1 MAAKC
6 QNYDLQLAE
15 AAHRVQQLEA
25 RPPQLPSVMDR
36 VTLIEARME
45 KLELLHTQLSKK
57 IARVDEQVTLLKGA
71 VNKTAETRQKAHS
84 LVVNRV
90 EALEKVL
97 GSFPAASGAPPPTQL
112 ELSSLED
119 KVSDMFSHVTLLGDE
134 VEDLKEKISA
144 PAATPPSPPASP
156 PPAATVVASPADAP
170 APGMPPAQSA
180 GTDLTSGDSQATGSA
195 STPPAGWHTAGKRKS
210 KGSKGGPNPNRAA
223 WLYVSTSRRQDGKLV
238 YQAKDTNWNRH
249 LSSLL
254 PKGSDLLRG
263 VRKVDNQ
270 EDTRLTLACSTRAA
284 RAALLAA
291 LSTSSSVRVFPHLLS
306 AEKEGRKLAQSI
318 AKRFGVRVVPR
329 GDRCGFALQGA
340 PNPPNLH
347 TFELG

>member
-97 GSFPAASGAPPPTQL
+97 GSFPAASGGPPPT
-112 ELSSLED
+112 
-119 KVSDMFSHVTLLGDE
+119 
-134 VEDLKEKISA
+134 
-144 PAATPPSPPASP
+144 
-156 PPAATVVASPADAP
+156 
-170 APGMPPAQSA
+170 
-180 GTDLTSGDSQATGSA
+180 
-195 STPPAGWHTAGKRKS
+195 
-210 KGSKGGPNPNRAA
+210 
-223 WLYVSTSRRQDGKLV
+223 
-238 YQAKDTNWNRH
+238 
-249 LSSLL
+249 
-254 PKGSDLLRG
+254 
-263 VRKVDNQ
+263 
-270 EDTRLTLACSTRAA
+270 
-284 RAALLAA
+284 
-291 LSTSSSVRVFPHLLS
+291 
-306 AEKEGRKLAQSI
+306 
-318 AKRFGVRVVPR
+318 
-329 GDRCGFALQGA
+329 
-340 PNPPNLH
+340 
-347 TFELG
+347 